1 MKTNHLFSSIPVAL
15 ALVLTPCVSFLPS
28 ASAAEADATGWYWL
42 SSDAKYSNFF
52 DPSSVKVTGAV
63 ETAHGR
69 VATEIE
75 AYVKTGYS
83 YGGAQE
89 TIASYGIGD
98 VIPNPN
104 QLAYSV
110 ALVKVNPQN
119 RTLQYVKEDFY
130 DAQDKVIWSRTNAE
144 EKEITSQQF
153 DEEFYTNIVDCVFG
167 AGEVARSKAENRWL
181 DLYTHEADGLT
192 MTAIAD
198 TTTMRKKGDNLF
210 FWEWDTL
217 KDASGNTLEIKF
229 LKKAVNL
236 PNGTES
242 IIRARYWSGQT
253 GWKDLEDDLDGAYR
267 YIKAGTPQAQGIR
280 ALRNYAYT
288 HEKWVNRYSIN

>member
-1 MKTNHLFSSIPVAL
+1 MKLKRILSSVPIAFALLAAPVASY
-15 ALVLTPCVSFLPS
+15 AAPA
-28 ASAAEADATGWYWL
+28 ASDPAQSTGWYWL
-42 SSDAKYSNFF
+42 SSDTKYSNFF
-52 DPSSVKVTGAV
+52 DPSSVHATESV
-63 ETAHGR
+63 ETAHGK
-69 VATEIE
+69 VTTAIE

-98 VIPNPN
+98 VVPDPR

-110 ALVKVNPQN
+110 ALMRVCPQN
-119 RTLQYVKEDFY
+119 RTVQYVKEDFY
-130 DAQDKVIWSRTNAE
+130 DPQDKVIWSHTDGK
-144 EKEITSQQF
+144 EKEINSQSF

-167 AGEVARSKAENRWL
+167 AGEVERSKASDRWL

-192 MTAIAD
+192 TTAMAD

-229 LKKAVNL
+229 MKKAVNL

-242 IIRARYWSGQT
+242 IVSAQYWSGST
-253 GWKDLEDDLDGAYR
+253 GWQTLEDDLDGAYR
-267 YIKAGTPQAQGIR
+267 YIKAGTPQSQGVR
-280 ALRNYAYT
+280 ALRNYAYN
-288 HEKWVNRYSIN
+288 HAKWIERYSID